1 MITGELKTVVH
12 WWGLF
17 RWDGFLKRYLTSTS
31 VITGEL
37 VGAVQVGWISEEVFN
52 NNFLPRQRYCEN
64 VPCYIL
70 LCFFSLNLDVL
81 LHCVF
86 LNDWHTGP
94 EFFAGY
100 DDRPFLLSK

>member
-1 MITGELKTVVH
+1 MTYE
-12 WWGLF
+12 F
-17 RWDGFLKRYLTSTS
+17 EFLIIWPPQFDIHKFDYWRVEDCGS
-31 VITGEL
+31 L

-81 LHCVF
+81 LHCVS
-86 LNDWHTGP
+86 LNDRHTGP